1 MSTYVALGSSY
12 AAGPGLTPVLNAG
25 ALRSGRNYA
34 YQIAGRLSLQ
44 LVDVTCSGATTANI
58 ATTSQRTFTGRM
70 RPQIEAVAADTTLVT
85 ITAGGNDVAYI
96 GALTKGSFRAAA
108 ARRLRVL
115 PGPLTARLRDS
126 VSYAT
131 RPEQFTEVTDSLARV
146 VSQVRRRAP
155 AVRVILVDYLTLIG
169 PDAVPSAR
177 LPLSSGQLSQVRQTA
192 AALAEAFARTAD
204 RSGADLVRA
213 SAASAGHGVGSA
225 EPWVTGFQLGNP
237 WRGGPVAYHPNLAG
251 MTAVAGLVIAHL
263 ETGG

>member
-12 AAGPGLTPVLNAG
+12 AAGPGITPVLNAG

-34 YQIAGRLSLQ
+34 HQIAGRLSLQ

-58 ATTSQRTFTGRM
+58 LTTPQRTLTGRM
-70 RPQIEAVAADTTLVT
+70 RPQIQAVAADTTLVT

-96 GALTKGSFRAAA
+96 GALTRGSFRAAA

-115 PGPLTARLRDS
+115 PGPLTARLRDP
-126 VSYAT
+126 VSYVT
-131 RPEQFTEVTDSLARV
+131 RPEQLAEVSDSLARV

-155 AVRVILVDYLTLIG
+155 AVRVILVDYLTLVG
-169 PDAVPSAR
+169 ADAAPSAR

-192 AALAEAFARTAD
+192 AALAEAFARAAA
-204 RSGADLVRA
+204 RSGADLIPA

-263 ETGG
+263 EAGG